1 MAAVPHNSQAE
12 LDLFRRDAGA
22 FLVGYQETL
31 RIILRVYVQCG
42 MFRPQEVDDVLQ
54 TINEELLHRLPSIQ
68 THFNGTS
75 SLRTYLDAII
85 RNLCIDICNARN
97 RQPRVVPLDDFK
109 AASHTS
115 ITDRYDI
122 EHARLVFRAILKQFD
137 YKLELPRLLFC
148 LKLRYRIPPKAEDV
162 LKWYPGCS
170 KRDLARLLNSLQNYE
185 SLTDLEISERITP
198 WLNIAAGRENS
209 PDAILRWT
217 RDRIRDILD
226 LLNGSPPT
234 ASFDEETLIILV
246 EDFFSPFLLKN
257 R

>member
-1 MAAVPHNSQAE
+1 MATVPHNNQAE
-12 LDLFRRDAGA
+12 LELFRRDPRA

-31 RIILRVYVQCG
+31 RTILRVYVECG

-54 TINEELLHRLPSIQ
+54 TINEELLLRLPSIQ
-68 THFNGTS
+68 AHFNGTA
-75 SLRTYLDAII
+75 SLRTYLDAIV
-85 RNLCIDICNARN
+85 RNLCIDFCNARN
-97 RQPRVVPLDDFK
+97 RQPKAVPLDYIRPAPHSDV
-109 AASHTS
+109 
-115 ITDRYDI
+115 IDRHDI

-148 LKLRYRIPPKAEDV
+148 LKVRYRIPLRPEDV

-170 KRDLARLLNSLQNYE
+170 KRELTHLLKSLEDCE
-185 SLTDLEISERITP
+185 SLTDREISERMTP
-198 WLNIAAGRENS
+198 LLNKVAGRENS
-209 PDAILRWT
+209 PEAILRWT
-217 RDRIRDILD
+217 RERIRDLLD